1 MASMT
6 VPDFSVLEDAER
18 SNETNFPAVTLN
30 DGRYVAPDY
39 GFNIRLGSDTPE
51 AGRDEIS
58 PIYAQ
63 GDLNGDGEDEIVVQM
78 YSNRGG
84 NSYVNHFVVYDKNLT
99 PMGYTQVDDLD
110 EDLPTMGLCGQTADE
125 VKVEDGK
132 LFVDYL

>member
-1 MASMT
+1 MAYTANPAMASASDSAAT
-6 VPDFSVLEDAER
+6 IQA
-18 SNETNFPAVTLN
+18 AIVTKS
-30 DGRYVAPDY
+30 P
-39 GFNIRLGSDTPE
+39 
-51 AGRDEIS
+51 
-58 PIYAQ
+58 PIYTQ